1 MSRVTIP
8 VTVTLTRNGGK
19 VPATLAEVAKVVSQ
33 MSADNGAN
41 WTSLPDQP
49 NTVTDIV
56 VDSLDPGSYLVRAAE
71 VDTQTPPL
79 TSAWAQASFTVVA
92 PLPALDP
99 PVLGSP
105 TVS

>member
-19 VPATLAEVAKVVSQ
+19 VPATLAEVAKVVVQ
-33 MSADNGAN
+33 MTADGTN
-41 WTSLPDQP
+41 WTQLPDQP
-49 NTVTDIV
+49 NTVTSIV
-56 VDSLDPGSYLVRAAE
+56 VDSLDPGNYQVRAAE

-79 TSAWAQASFTVVA
+79 QSAWATVSFSIVA
-92 PLPALDP
+92 VLPALDP
-99 PVLGSP
+99 PALGSP